1 MHGDKSRIP
10 LQARKEYGLGFLRAI
25 PPQVPLGG
33 IRVTTGLVWIY
44 ADCLLSG
51 CERLIKLPK
60 LVEGY
65 PHVDVR
71 SNFPRVS
78 LLEKLVGGLAFLQ
91 LSVVSV
97 VVGGD
102 VKAFRFTGPVFQLK
116 RFVKVGLR
124 NAHLSEVAIDHGETG
139 IGHGKVRIQFDGALV

>member
-25 PPQVPLGG
+25 QPQVPLGG
-33 IRVTTGLVWIY
+33 IRVTAGLVWIY

-60 LVEGY
+60 LVVGDA
-65 PHVDVR
+65 HVYVGSD
-71 SNFPRVS
+71 FPRVS
-78 LLEKLVGGLAFLQ
+78 LLVKLVRGVAFLQ
-91 LSVVSV
+91 LSVVGV

-102 VKAFRFTGPVFQLK
+102 VKP
-116 RFVKVGLR
+116 
-124 NAHLSEVAIDHGETG
+124 
-139 IGHGKVRIQFDGALV
+139 